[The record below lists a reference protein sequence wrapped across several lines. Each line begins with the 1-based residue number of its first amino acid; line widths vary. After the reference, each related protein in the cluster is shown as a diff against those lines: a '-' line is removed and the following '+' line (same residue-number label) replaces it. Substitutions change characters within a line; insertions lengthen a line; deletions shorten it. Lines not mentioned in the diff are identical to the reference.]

1 MDNPKITVVTVCYNA
16 EAEIEATMRSVL
28 NQSYGNLE
36 YILVDGLSKDN
47 TLAIIKRV
55 STEYPSAKITIL
67 SEPDKGIFDAMNK
80 GIDLATGDWIN
91 FMNVGDVFADKDA
104 IRDFFRIAD
113 IGSPND
119 IIYGDTILKYPF
131 GYYYKDC
138 KPKNEKNITWCHQSI
153 FARVSLMKRMH
164 FNIRYKFNADHNF
177 IVQSQRQGSRLV
189 YFPRVVSCYKDYD
202 GYSTVNSCKRLID
215 TYEIE
220 GWPKDCKYYYLVVR
234 DFIQSTFHIQN
245 FWRDLEA
252 QKLRSVENNSR
263 LRKITDFDSWW
274 T

>member
-1 MDNPKITVVTVCYNA
+1 MNNPKITVVTVCYNA

-28 NQSYGNLE
+28 SQSYSNLE
-36 YILVDGLSKDN
+36 YILIDGASKDS
-47 TLAIIKRV
+47 TLAIIEKV
-55 STEYPSAKITIL
+55 SAAYPAVNIVIK

-91 FMNVGDVFADKDA
+91 FMNVGDIFADKDA

-113 IGSPND
+113 TKSPND

-131 GYYYKDC
+131 GSYYKDC
-138 KPKNEKNITWCHQSI
+138 KPKDEKNITWCHQSL
-153 FARVSLMKRMH
+153 FARTSLMKRMR
-164 FNIRYKFNADHNF
+164 FDTRYKFNADHNF

-202 GYSTVNSCKRLID
+202 GYSTINSCKRLID

-220 GWPKDCKYYYLVVR
+220 GWPKNFNYYYLVVR
-234 DFIQSTFHIQN
+234 DFIQSTFHIRN

-252 QKLRSVENNSR
+252 EKIKSVERNAR
-263 LRKITDFDSWW
+263 LKRIADVLPWW
-274 T
+274 L